1 MSNNRK
7 GNKRLSIFLV
17 LRSLELMSDKE
28 NPIKQQTL
36 ANTIN
41 ELGGILNLNLW
52 CDRKTVGRHLRTL
65 SAAGYKIVSI
75 NGKGCYLESN
85 KFTKQENEMLIK
97 LVEDS
102 NLENDLKLLLLEKI
116 IANGNTLNPEQICK
130 YLKSEFNIKRYH
142 QIICEE

>member
-7 GNKRLSIFLV
+7 GNKRLSILLV

-75 NGKGCYLESN
+75 KGKGCYLESN

-102 NLENDLKLLLLEKI
+102 NLENDLKLLLSEKI

>member
-41 ELGGILNLNLW
+41 E
-52 CDRKTVGRHLRTL
+52 
-65 SAAGYKIVSI
+65 
-75 NGKGCYLESN
+75 
-85 KFTKQENEMLIK
+85 
-97 LVEDS
+97 
-102 NLENDLKLLLLEKI
+102 
-116 IANGNTLNPEQICK
+116 
-130 YLKSEFNIKRYH
+130 
-142 QIICEE
+142 